1 MLLYSSDLILYLGT
15 IIDYLLN
22 MKSRLVLLLVITI
35 GMGSTLQAQLDN
47 YKYIIVPKKFNAF
60 KTENRHQTSTTVKFL
75 FSQKGFSVV
84 YDDNLPE
91 DLANNRCLGLKAEL
105 EDASNMFSTKT
116 TIVLEDC
123 QGEVVYRSAEGR
135 SKNKEYRA
143 AYREALGKAFAPI
156 KAMVYNY
163 TPKEE
168 PKEEKKETP
177 VTVSFKNDIKTVGEK
192 PAKSTTRVVE
202 QVATQEEQSFKSMEP
217 VASNMKKVEKAVAPA
232 KNLLYAQPT
241 ENGYQLVD
249 NTPKV
254 VLKLIKTSVDNIFLV
269 DDDTRSGMVF
279 KKGDKWLLEYSDS
292 SGKKQEE
299 LNIKF

>member
-15 IIDYLLN
+15 IIDYLFH
-22 MKSRLVLLLVITI
+22 MKSRLLLLLVFAV
-35 GMGSTLQAQLDN
+35 GVGSALNAQLDN
-47 YKYIIVPKKFNAF
+47 YKYIIVPKQFSAFN
-60 KTENRHQTSTTVKFL
+60 KENRHQTSTTVKYL
-75 FSQKGFSVV
+75 FTQKGFTAV
-84 YDDNLPE
+84 YDDSLPE
-91 DLANNRCLGLKAEL
+91 DLANNRCLGLLVEL
-105 EDASNMFSTKT
+105 DDSSNMFSTKT
-116 TIVLEDC
+116 TLVLKDC
-123 QGEVVYRSAEGR
+123 QGDEVYRTIEGR
-135 SKNKEYRA
+135 SKIKEYRA
-143 AYREALGKAFAPI
+143 AYREALGEAFAPI
-156 KAMVYNY
+156 QAMMYSY

-168 PKEEKKETP
+168 PKEEKKDAP
-177 VTVSFKNDIKTVGEK
+177 ITVSFKNDIKSVEEK
-192 PAKSTTRVVE
+192 PAQPTPRVVE

-217 VASNMKKVEKAVAPA
+217 VASNMKKVEKAEAPV

-249 NTPKV
+249 STPKV

-292 SGKKQEE
+292 NGKQQEE